1 MPGSLPPGLDPPPR
15 FAADCGA
22 AQAPV
27 QGEAARLAPDSGS
40 SFLGLRLIGQFF
52 ALYLLCE
59 RAGQLVI
66 IDQHAAHERILYGRM
81 VQHYLAGQAPG
92 QALLFPE
99 TVELPPAL
107 QEVMV
112 ARQESV
118 KALGFAVQ
126 AFGDNTWVIERV
138 PALTSALAAALVLQE
153 VLTGLRLAPSA
164 LQSPAQ
170 DGEGLLPPVMAQ
182 IFVNLACKAAI
193 KGGLSM
199 APQKMLDLQIGRAH
213 V

>member
-40 SFLGLRLIGQFF
+40 SFAGLRLIGQFF

-107 QEVMV
+107 QEVMI

-164 LQSPAQ
+164 LQSPTS
-170 DGEGLLPPVMAQ
+170 LLYTTD
-182 IFVNLACKAAI
+182 AADE
-193 KGGLSM
+193 L
-199 APQKMLDLQIGRAH
+199 
-213 V
+213 

>member
-1 MPGSLPPGLDPPPR
+1 MSILEKIFGDLNKKEVKKL
-15 FAADCGA
+15 
-22 AQAPV
+22 V
-27 QGEAARLAPDSGS
+27 QGEAARLAPDSGP

-81 VQHYLAGQAPG
+81 VQHYLAGQALG

-107 QEVMV
+107 QEVMI

-138 PALTSALAAALVLQE
+138 PALTST
-153 VLTGLRLAPSA
+153 LTRSEERRVGKECRSRW
-164 LQSPAQ
+164 SPY
-170 DGEGLLPPVMAQ
+170 
-182 IFVNLACKAAI
+182 
-193 KGGLSM
+193 
-199 APQKMLDLQIGRAH
+199 H
-213 V
+213 